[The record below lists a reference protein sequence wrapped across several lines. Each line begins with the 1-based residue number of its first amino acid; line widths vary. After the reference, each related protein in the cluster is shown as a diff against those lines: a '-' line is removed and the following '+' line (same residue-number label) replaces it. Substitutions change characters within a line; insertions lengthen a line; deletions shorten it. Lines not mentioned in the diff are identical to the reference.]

1 MSDEFFDDEQE
12 LMHNAQAGAKP
23 KRAKNNQ
30 AAGAAPAAAKQ
41 TARRDAPPFWMV
53 LAIAVI
59 ALLLGVIIG
68 YLIGTSTAYSALQVL
83 ESDEIQ
89 QEYGTG
95 GGEDASSMLP
105 EGHPEVSIDEDGNA
119 TIVDSGSSEAQ

>member
-83 ESDEIQ
+83 ESDEVQ

-95 GGEDASSMLP
+95 GSEDASSMLP

>member
-83 ESDEIQ
+83 ESDEVQ

-95 GGEDASSMLP
+95 GDEDASSMLP